1 MSEQSPPAASGSAAP
16 GGSPGDGTSRTARRY
31 VDCLITD
38 GIAHV
43 RLTRPEK
50 LNALTLETLEDLVA
64 TARQLR
70 SDRSVRA
77 VVLSGQ
83 GSSFCAG
90 LDFAS
95 VLKNPG
101 GIVRAF
107 LPRPWRGTNT
117 FQEACWAWRRL
128 PVPVIAAVDGHCYGG
143 GLQLA
148 LAADFRIATAD
159 SEWSVLEARWGLIPD
174 MTGVRALA
182 ELVGIDTAKK
192 LTMTA
197 QMLSGSEA
205 ADLGLITEIAAD
217 PVVAALEL
225 AQRIAQRSPDSVAAA
240 KRLFNQT
247 WTASPRATFARER
260 AEQIVL
266 LALANTAAA
275 RDAAFKKTVPSFG
288 PRLFR

>member
-1 MSEQSPPAASGSAAP
+1 M
-16 GGSPGDGTSRTARRY
+16 TY
-31 VDCLITD
+31 VEHQITD

-50 LNALTLETLEDLVA
+50 LNALTLETLHELIA
-64 TARQLR
+64 TAHGLR
-70 SDRSVRA
+70 KDRTLRA
-77 VVLSGQ
+77 VVISGQ

-95 VLKNPG
+95 ALKSPA

-107 LPRPWRGTNT
+107 VPLPWRGTNA

-128 PVPVIAAVDGHCYGG
+128 PVPVIAAVGGHCYGG

-148 LAADFRIATAD
+148 LAADFRIATPD

-174 MTGVRALA
+174 MTGIRSLA

-192 LTMTA
+192 LTMTGE
-197 QMLSGSEA
+197 MLSGKEA
-205 ADLGLITEIAAD
+205 ADLGLVTEVAAD
-217 PVVAALEL
+217 PVVAALDL
-225 AQRIAQRSPDSVAAA
+225 AHRIAERSPDAVAAA
-240 KRLFNQT
+240 KRLFNGT
-247 WTASPRATFARER
+247 WTSSPRATFARER

-275 RDAAFKKTVPSFG
+275 RKAAFTKAIPAFG
-288 PRLFR
+288 PRFRR